1 MSFSVLLEFQHDS
14 SDGVLIPL
22 LESIDSQKESKEI
35 STYSIIIFEGITKYF
50 PCTFYI
56 CKTIGV
62 TCVNLMCKT
71 DPGFTHVNGQFY
83 IPPGSVKIYTCKTSF
98 TL

>member
-35 STYSIIIFEGITKYF
+35 STYSIIMFEEITKITY
-50 PCTFYI
+50 
-56 CKTIGV
+56 
-62 TCVNLMCKT
+62 
-71 DPGFTHVNGQFY
+71 DPKSHML
-83 IPPGSVKIYTCKTSF
+83 I
-98 TL
+98 